1 MDDVQILT
9 EARNKVADRW
19 IQGRDTDSIGG
30 FCSIGAVRSAH
41 MNYWVREHGSLPEV
55 IAEQMGFNADQERV
69 ALHLNYAI
77 RELYPEYEGY
87 GEDTSIIPDWN
98 DADGRTQEQVLE
110 MFDRALK
117 IVERDG

>member
-9 EARNKVADRW
+9 EARNKIAGRW
-19 IQGRDTDSIGG
+19 IQGRDTDNVGG
-30 FCSIGAVRSAH
+30 YCSIGAVRSAH
-41 MNYWVREHGSLPEV
+41 LSYWLREHGSLSAV
-55 IAEQMGFNADQERV
+55 IADRVPFYDDQERV
-69 ALHLNYAI
+69 SLHLNYAI